1 MSDTITITAEKMVF
15 GGDCIGKFNG
25 KTVFVP
31 YAIPG
36 EKLEVEITR
45 DERDY
50 CVASIVNVLEKSP
63 HRVMPFCSLYGKC
76 GGCNMQHID
85 QEYQAELRTQIL
97 RDAFEREG
105 VTVGEIEVIRD
116 TDKGYRSRFQF
127 HNGGLMGKRSNEII
141 PIESCPC
148 ATDEINHY
156 LSEIPFEHRPEGRV
170 HVFGSSRIS
179 SIPEGYDKIVIAEIP
194 EEERKKKEKARKQ
207 MTTPGGSK
215 LKKQKKI
222 KARYSGTVSDAM
234 TSCTVSL
241 LGKNLIFDVQ
251 GFFQSNLGLLEKA
264 IPLIIEGLEGKNV
277 LDMYSGSGT
286 FSVFLAD
293 KFENV
298 TLVEHN
304 KNAIVYAEQNM
315 AGKKHES
322 YGLSGEVWIK
332 YHSENC
338 MKTSGKFDACVIDP
352 PRSGM
357 EKSVC
362 QWLQKSGIPCIRSLS
377 CDIAT
382 HARDIKFLSRSGYE
396 LKKLYLLDFYPQTCH
411 IESLAIL
418 EKRD

>member
-1 MSDTITITAEKMVF
+1 MSSLRMW
-15 GGDCIGKFNG
+15 
-25 KTVFVP
+25 
-31 YAIPG
+31 IP
-36 EKLEVEITR
+36 KPI
-45 DERDY
+45 
-50 CVASIVNVLEKSP
+50 
-63 HRVMPFCSLYGKC
+63 SLP
-76 GGCNMQHID
+76 
-85 QEYQAELRTQIL
+85 
-97 RDAFEREG
+97 
-105 VTVGEIEVIRD
+105 
-116 TDKGYRSRFQF
+116 SR
-127 HNGGLMGKRSNEII
+127 
-141 PIESCPC
+141 
-148 ATDEINHY
+148 
-156 LSEIPFEHRPEGRV
+156 
-170 HVFGSSRIS
+170 
-179 SIPEGYDKIVIAEIP
+179 
-194 EEERKKKEKARKQ
+194 

-222 KARYSGTVSDAM
+222 KVRYSGTVSDAM

-241 LGKNLIFDVQ
+241 LGKNLTFDVQ

-338 MKTSGKFDACVIDP
+338 IKTSGKFDACVIDP

-362 QWLQKSGIPCIRSLS
+362 QWLQKSGIQSIRSLS

-382 HARDIKFLSRSGYE
+382 HARDIKFLSKSGYE

-418 EKRD
+418 EKHD